1 MVLHLASPQLCDCLG
16 NKAHHPIVNA
26 NKILALHGEIHYHDG
41 IMFQHT
47 ADPGKRSPLFGAMTG
62 YDRSKTQSYRE
73 KGTSNGREG
82 PHRDEALLV
91 GPLSIKVGFLTT
103 NEYCYVSA
111 LTNDMLL
118 GVDFLERH
126 QAVVDFAEHTLTIYG
141 SSITMNNV
149 FPDMVSVSS
158 TENMTILPI
167 HVCMSCRASKSVPR
181 LILLEPSSYTNIM
194 SPRIVCKDSDNIVM
208 SLYNWTD

>member
-1 MVLHLASPQLCDCLG
+1 MA
-16 NKAHHPIVNA
+16 
-26 NKILALHGEIHYHDG
+26 
-41 IMFQHT
+41 
-47 ADPGKRSPLFGAMTG
+47 GK
-62 YDRSKTQSYRE
+62 D
-73 KGTSNGREG
+73 
-82 PHRDEALLV
+82 HRAEALLV
-91 GPLSIKVGFLTT
+91 GSLSIKVGFLTT
-103 NEYCYVSA
+103 DEYCYVPA

-126 QAVVDFAEHTLTIYG
+126 KAVVNFAEHTLTIYG

-158 TENMTILPI
+158 TKDMTILPRI

-194 SPRIVCKDSDNIVM
+194 SPRIFCKDSDIIVM